1 MKALFILINLAIAII
16 SALAV
21 YSFTHSIFWAAVGFF
36 VLGGGASANPIIA
49 FLALPAIE
57 YFFGNGIT
65 WHSYTVIGLNAALL
79 LLIPIFAR
87 NNG

>member
-49 FLALPAIE
+49 FLALQR
-57 YFFGNGIT
+57 
-65 WHSYTVIGLNAALL
+65 
-79 LLIPIFAR
+79 LILSAMTA
-87 NNG
+87 GAVKG

>member
-36 VLGGGASANPIIA
+36 VLGGGASAN
-49 FLALPAIE
+49 LALPAIE
-57 YFFGNGIT
+57 YFLGNGIT